1 MPTKSALVIPILIIT
16 VGLGWL
22 LTVQEV
28 MPGVDWIWT
37 LGLAA
42 IGILALVV
50 RGIDKRS
57 IIIGPFCLTASVL
70 SLLRQRELVGVAQ
83 EGPILLI
90 AYGVFL
96 LVAQSPA
103 IPDLERSAPPEPAH
117 EPTEPRKLR
126 L

>member
-1 MPTKSALVIPILIIT
+1 MHNKSALVIPILIIT

-22 LTVQEV
+22 LTVQGI

-42 IGILALVV
+42 IGVLALVV

-57 IIIGPFCLTASVL
+57 VIIGPFCLTASVL
-70 SLLRQRELVGVAQ
+70 SLLRQQQQVSVAQ

-90 AYGVFL
+90 AYGVL
-96 LVAQSPA
+96 LLIAQAPA
-103 IPDLERSAPPEPAH
+103 IPASRVPQTQPAEAPAEPK
-117 EPTEPRKLR
+117 KLR

>member
-1 MPTKSALVIPILIIT
+1 MHHKSALVIPILIIT

-22 LTVQEV
+22 LTVQEI

-57 IIIGPFCLTASVL
+57 VIIGPFCLTASVL
-70 SLLRQRELVGVAQ
+70 SLLRQQEVVRVAQ

-90 AYGVFL
+90 AYGVL
-96 LVAQSPA
+96 LLIAQSPA
-103 IPDLERSAPPEPAH
+103 IPASREPETEPAETPA
-117 EPTEPRKLR
+117 EPKKVR